1 MPQKT
6 WLPAVKS
13 LESTRRWHH
22 FDASGQVLG
31 RLATKIAVLLLGK
44 HKREYTTFMD
54 TGDFVVV
61 TNAGKIRLTGKKA
74 EQKYY
79 FRHSGYAKGAKKV
92 SYRQQMDKDPTKVIY
107 LAVRRML
114 GVNRLRARRMRR
126 LKIFSG
132 AENPFLGATR
142 VAGKAGQEDRQA
154 PLAEVNAG
162 AEQAKQVAE
171 IWLKKKKLI

>member
-6 WLPAVKS
+6 WLPAVKD
-13 LESTRRWHH
+13 LESARRWHH
-22 FDASGQVLG
+22 FDADGQVLG

-44 HKREYTTFMD
+44 HKREYTPFMD

-79 FRHSGYAKGAKKV
+79 FRHSGYASGAKNV
-92 SYRQQMDKDPTKVIY
+92 SYKWQMAKDPTKVIY

-126 LKIFSG
+126 LKIFPG
-132 AENPFLGATR
+132 AENPFLERT
-142 VAGKAGQEDRQA
+142 RQA
-154 PLAEVNAG
+154 GGQASLADAQPK
-162 AEQAKQVAE
+162 AEQIEQVA
-171 IWLKKKKLI
+171 